1 MYYLY
6 ISYLIWNCYCFSIV
20 SAILFERIKY
30 LQVISILKYTFDL
43 ALSKLTNNIKIEVS
57 SMYIARTLNNRFFSS
72 KKFILSSKIN

>member
-1 MYYLY
+1 MEL
-6 ISYLIWNCYCFSIV
+6 LLFCNCIGNSF
-20 SAILFERIKY
+20 IKY

>member
-6 ISYLIWNCYCFSIV
+6 ISYLIWNCYCFLIV

-43 ALSKLTNNIKIEVS
+43 ALSKLTNNIKIECS
-57 SMYIARTLNNRFFSS
+57 KLNVYCKNV
-72 KKFILSSKIN
+72 K

>member
-6 ISYLIWNCYCFSIV
+6 ISYLIWNCYCFAIV

-43 ALSKLTNNIKIEVS
+43 ALSKLTNNIKIECS
-57 SMYIARTLNNRFFSS
+57 KLNVYCKNV
-72 KKFILSSKIN
+72 K

>member
-43 ALSKLTNNIKIEVS
+43 ALSKLTNNIKIECS
-57 SMYIARTLNNRFFSS
+57 KLNVYCKNV
-72 KKFILSSKIN
+72 K